1 MLVVAVAVVF
11 IPWEIDDSLHV
22 GGLLSFFAFAIAFG
36 LALRLATERPMD
48 NWYEGR
54 AGAESTKTLAWRYAV
69 GGDPFPIGLPGTQ
82 VDELFETRLA

>member
-1 MLVVAVAVVF
+1 MPAAFRVSDRVSLQSQRKTTRWTGWQLTMLVVAAAVAF

-48 NWYEGR
+48 ELVRGSRR
-54 AGAESTKTLAWRYAV
+54 APSR
-69 GGDPFPIGLPGTQ
+69 
-82 VDELFETRLA
+82 